1 MTDEEQKDW
10 EDFIVWLDSEDAYK
24 VCFDSDS
31 DTAHAIRM
39 VAKELKERR
48 EDEEWLMKNHYN
60 TRIHIHPKA
69 FTIDHDYQPCVP
81 HETLHAAI
89 TAARGK

>member
-1 MTDEEQKDW
+1 MMTEEEQKDW

-24 VCFDSDS
+24 KCFDSDTS
-31 DTAHAIRM
+31 HVIKL

-48 EDEEWLMKNHYN
+48 EDEEYLRFKSMFILEVADNHKFYFAGIDGYFD
-60 TRIHIHPKA
+60 TIHGA
-69 FTIDHDYQPCVP
+69 V
-81 HETLHAAI
+81 